1 MSKNTQLN
9 HSQLLRYLSD
19 IEQESLVGGQISPML
34 NIFTEGK
41 LLFQKTDIETEGKND
56 LTLASGDSTSQTS
69 KYKFSQVTMALYCTF
84 SLLTITASS
93 DKLTNSLPNC
103 LNNFFS

>member
-41 LLFQKTDIETEGKND
+41 LLFHH
-56 LTLASGDSTSQTS
+56 
-69 KYKFSQVTMALYCTF
+69 FH
-84 SLLTITASS
+84 
-93 DKLTNSLPNC
+93 
-103 LNNFFS
+103 